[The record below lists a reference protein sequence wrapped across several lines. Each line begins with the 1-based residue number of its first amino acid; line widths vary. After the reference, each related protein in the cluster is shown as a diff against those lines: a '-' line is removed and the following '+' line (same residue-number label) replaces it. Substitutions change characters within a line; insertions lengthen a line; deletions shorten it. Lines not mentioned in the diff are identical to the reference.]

1 MDDSCVV
8 CAETLEWVAY
18 GQCGHREV
26 CSTCVIRLRF
36 VCEDRC
42 CCLCKSNCGV
52 IFVTKALGD
61 YTRVINDFTNFPA
74 DPTEGQVGTYWY
86 HEGTQ
91 AYFDD
96 FDHYKMIKAMC
107 RLSCSVCDKIN
118 EQRIEGSKRTGEFQN
133 VEQLKSHLFHR
144 HKLSMCTLCLESR
157 KVFICEQKLYTKA
170 QLNQHTRSG
179 DSEVDGSETER
190 GGFMGHP
197 ICEFCQNPFYGENE
211 LYSHKS
217 TEHYTCHIC
226 QRQHPGKYEYY
237 KNYDDLEIH
246 FRQAHF
252 LCEDNACL
260 AKKFIVYASDSEIK
274 RHNAKEHGGRMSRR
288 QRFAALQIPVSFQY
302 YRSNEQD
309 RQGRRGLPSNLV
321 NLETSNV
328 ASVLVTSSTA
338 GAVSSLRET
347 SELES
352 VVGPFELLSTVD
364 CESSSSHAS
373 RQSFRTAPLE
383 DSSFPPLPVAPSR
396 GQKKSRKLPPSNARP
411 QAWLTANFC
420 PPPGL
425 PSSTWLRPVSSSGL
439 LSTSRSPNIIQSGST
454 TTNLRSSPSYESTI
468 PVRRI
473 KSHEVAPSSIA
484 SSSRNSISSSV
495 VTHSASAQSLVGRG
509 SFDNSTSSFPPINVA
524 QTGKTP
530 TSSQTLLK
538 GGDVNSANKSL
549 VERIRIALDHDEKNY
564 AAFKELSSQFRRGLI
579 STEEYLA
586 FVCQFGL
593 SPLVLELAR
602 LCPDLEKQR
611 ELVETYNLNT
621 RSCGSSE
628 NSLGNECGRSKNRKS
643 TKKGKEKC
651 EESAISTSKDALADN
666 IISSMNKLESNY
678 KSLVVR
684 VDVLSNNGHQSAK
697 EKSKIPIADE
707 FQKNGHHGEN
717 EFIHL
722 KKSAGTGNGGKQ
734 QKKTPKFLR
743 NRLGS
748 DAAANFILGS
758 SSTEEKIDDL
768 KDPPEGLPV
777 RGVWQNGGGWKLVA
791 STQRDRRKH

>member
-42 CCLCKSNCGV
+42 CCLCKSNYGV

-61 YTRVINDFTNFPA
+61 YTKVIKDFTNFPS
-74 DPTEGQVGTYWY
+74 DSREGQVGEYWY

-118 EQRIEGSKRTGEFQN
+118 EQRSQGSKSTGEFQN

-144 HKLSMCTLCLESR
+144 HKLFMCTLCLGSR

-179 DSEVDGSETER
+179 NSEVDGSETER

-197 ICEFCQNPFYGENE
+197 FCEFCQTPFYEKNE
-211 LYSHKS
+211 LYSHMS

-226 QRQHPGKYEYY
+226 QRQQIPGNFDYF
-237 KNYDDLEIH
+237 KNYDYLENH
-246 FRQAHF
+246 FREAHF
-252 LCEDNACL
+252 LCEDEACL
-260 AKKFIVYASDSEIK
+260 AKKFIVYSTESEMK

-302 YRSNEQD
+302 NRSNERD
-309 RQGRRGLPSNLV
+309 HHGRHGHPSNLV
-321 NLETSNV
+321 NLATSNA
-328 ASVLVTSSTA
+328 ASVRDTSSIA
-338 GAVSSLRET
+338 GAVSNLRET
-347 SELES
+347 SDLES
-352 VVGPFELLSTVD
+352 VVVPFESLTTGD
-364 CESSSSHAS
+364 RESSSSHAL
-373 RQSFRTAPLE
+373 RQSLRSAPLE
-383 DSSFPPLPVAPSR
+383 DSSFPPLPVASSR
-396 GQKKSRKLPPSNARP
+396 GQKKSKKSSASASNARP
-411 QAWLTANFC
+411 QAWLTADFR
-420 PPPGL
+420 PRPGL
-425 PSSTWLRPVSSSGL
+425 PSSNRLRPVANSGL
-439 LSTSRSPNIIQSGST
+439 PSTSRSPIIIQSGST
-454 TTNLRSSPSYESTI
+454 TTNLRPSPSSESTI
-468 PVRRI
+468 SVRLI
-473 KSHEVAPSSIA
+473 KSHEVASSSIA
-484 SSSRNSISSSV
+484 SSSRNSVNSSM
-495 VTHSASAQSLVGRG
+495 VTDSASTWKLVGSNR

-524 QTGKTP
+524 QTRKIP
-530 TSSQTLLK
+530 TSSQTLPK
-538 GGDVNSANKSL
+538 GEDVNSANKSL

-564 AAFKELSSQFRRGLI
+564 AALKELSSRFRRGLV

-593 SPLVLELAR
+593 SHLVLELAK

-611 ELVETYNLNT
+611 ELIETYNFNT
-621 RSCGSSE
+621 RNCGSNE
-628 NSLGNECGRSKNRKS
+628 NSTVNGSSRLKNKKI

-651 EESAISTSKDALADN
+651 EESASSTTSKDA

-678 KSLVVR
+678 N
-684 VDVLSNNGHQSAK
+684 VLSNNG
-697 EKSKIPIADE
+697 
-707 FQKNGHHGEN
+707 FQTNCHHNEN
-717 EFIHL
+717 ESIHL
-722 KKSAGTGNGGKQ
+722 KKTSGTGSGSKQ

-748 DAAANFILGS
+748 DAAASFEHGS
-758 SSTEEKIDDL
+758 SNSEGKIDDI
-768 KDPPEGLPV
+768 KDPPEVLPV
-777 RGVWQNGGGWKLVA
+777 RGVWQNGGGRKLVE
-791 STQRDRRKH
+791 STQRDRRKR